1 MNETIL
7 VIEDDINISEGLNDI
22 FSTKGYNV
30 LSVDNAK
37 LTFDIIK
44 EQAIDLIILD
54 VHLGEEN
61 GYDLCKKIRL
71 LYDTPILFLTACNSE
86 MELVRGFQVGGDD
99 YITKPFRMQELIV
112 RVESLLK
119 RYNKKGTDIRS
130 GTLSIYPTK
139 YMVCK
144 GDKQI
149 ELTLNEWKLIMLLI
163 ENWPNTISREEII
176 YQVWDKNM
184 AYVEENTLNV
194 NISRLREKLGSYQNK
209 NYIETVRGVGYRWG
223 FPINH

>member
-1 MNETIL
+1 
-7 VIEDDINISEGLNDI
+7 
-22 FSTKGYNV
+22 
-30 LSVDNAK
+30 
-37 LTFDIIK
+37 
-44 EQAIDLIILD
+44 
-54 VHLGEEN
+54 
-61 GYDLCKKIRL
+61 
-71 LYDTPILFLTACNSE
+71 
-86 MELVRGFQVGGDD
+86 
-99 YITKPFRMQELIV
+99 
-112 RVESLLK
+112 
-119 RYNKKGTDIRS
+119 
-130 GTLSIYPTK
+130 
-139 YMVCK
+139 MVCK
-144 GDKQI
+144 GDQQI

>member
-44 EQAIDLIILD
+44 EHAIDLIILD

-119 RYNKKGTDIRS
+119 RYNKKGTDICS

>member
-44 EQAIDLIILD
+44 EHAIDLIILD

-144 GDKQI
+144 DDKQI